1 MYELIESESVVLL
14 ADHSRD
20 KRVWDAHCGDR
31 ATPARLTEQMN
42 KQ

>member
-1 MYELIESESVVLL
+1 MYDLIESELVALL

-31 ATPARLTEQMN
+31 ATSARLSGQMT
-42 KQ
+42 K